1 MFNSSKNIL
10 KARCDS
16 LSVVLKLLFWVYAIY
31 LIIFLGTGLWLMFQP
46 SGDFGIRLLDT
57 GNGIAG
63 YGFFKGGLEVD
74 FARDLLNGKSMESPK
89 NVYLAGYFCGFAV
102 KAITLAILWNIKNIF
117 KRIDEDHSPFM
128 NQCCKSI
135 FSIGVLVII
144 SAFVKSAFVPTALGI
159 TGYLESAC
167 ATSAGFWYSMIIGGI
182 IISLSYICEYG
193 TSLQIESDETL

>member
-89 NVYLAGYFCGFAV
+89 NVYLAGY
-102 KAITLAILWNIKNIF
+102 
-117 KRIDEDHSPFM
+117 
-128 NQCCKSI
+128 
-135 FSIGVLVII
+135 
-144 SAFVKSAFVPTALGI
+144 
-159 TGYLESAC
+159 LESAC

-182 IISLSYICEYG
+182 IISLSYIFEYG